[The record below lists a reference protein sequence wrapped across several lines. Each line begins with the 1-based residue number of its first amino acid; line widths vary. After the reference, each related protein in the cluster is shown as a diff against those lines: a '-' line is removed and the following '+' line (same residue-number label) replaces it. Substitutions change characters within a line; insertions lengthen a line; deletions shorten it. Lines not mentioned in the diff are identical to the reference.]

1 LVPYYSIQGEYRMS
15 TANFPG
21 HEVLEPIAHG
31 GSAPQE
37 NAIHARHVVQFYA
50 DDAFLV
56 DELSRYIGSALAAGD
71 GAIVIATKA
80 HRDGISQR
88 LKARGMD
95 PTHAIALGRYISLD
109 AAETLSKFML
119 NDFPDAARFSDAL
132 GSIVVQ
138 ATACAEGQIP
148 HVAAFGEMVALLWA
162 QGKIEAALHLEELWN
177 GLAQKHSFSLRCAYP
192 MQSFDREEHGDSF
205 LRICAVH
212 GGVIPGENYTALS
225 NDDDRSRIIAS
236 MQQKAQVLAN
246 EIAQRKRV
254 EEELRRSKAEL
265 ESLIE
270 QRTVALRRLSARL
283 LTLQDTERRRIA
295 RELHDCLGQCLIGLK
310 LNIDMLKHSPDR
322 QTLWAEVEDLM
333 QQSIAEVR
341 TLSYVLHPPTMDAAG
356 LASAVQWFVEGFG
369 QRSGIAVKLEVD
381 RSLPRLA
388 DAVELTLFRVMQEA
402 LTNVHRHSGSATAEI
417 LIRQTGEQIILE
429 VKDHGS
435 GIKPSVLA
443 RAREAGAGPGIGL
456 TGMFERVRD
465 LGGVLQID
473 SDSSGTC
480 VRATVPVM
488 SGATN
493 ETRVERESVV

>member
-1 LVPYYSIQGEYRMS
+1 
-15 TANFPG
+15 
-21 HEVLEPIAHG
+21 
-31 GSAPQE
+31 
-37 NAIHARHVVQFYA
+37 
-50 DDAFLV
+50 
-56 DELSRYIGSALAAGD
+56 
-71 GAIVIATKA
+71 
-80 HRDGISQR
+80 
-88 LKARGMD
+88 
-95 PTHAIALGRYISLD
+95 
-109 AAETLSKFML
+109 
-119 NDFPDAARFSDAL
+119 
-132 GSIVVQ
+132 
-138 ATACAEGQIP
+138 
-148 HVAAFGEMVALLWA
+148 
-162 QGKIEAALHLEELWN
+162 
-177 GLAQKHSFSLRCAYP
+177 
-192 MQSFDREEHGDSF
+192 
-205 LRICAVH
+205 
-212 GGVIPGENYTALS
+212 
-225 NDDDRSRIIAS
+225 
-236 MQQKAQVLAN
+236 
-246 EIAQRKRV
+246 
-254 EEELRRSKAEL
+254 
-265 ESLIE
+265 
-270 QRTVALRRLSARL
+270 
-283 LTLQDTERRRIA
+283 
-295 RELHDCLGQCLIGLK
+295 
-310 LNIDMLKHSPDR
+310 
-322 QTLWAEVEDLM
+322 LM

-402 LTNVHRHSGSATAEI
+402 LTNVHRHAGSATAEI